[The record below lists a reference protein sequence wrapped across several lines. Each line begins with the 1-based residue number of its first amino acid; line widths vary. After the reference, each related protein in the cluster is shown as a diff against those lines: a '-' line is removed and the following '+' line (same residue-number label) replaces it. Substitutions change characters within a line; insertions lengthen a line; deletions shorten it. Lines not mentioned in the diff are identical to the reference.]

1 MNRKYT
7 VYLTEQEMELLTY
20 WMRPFYENEGQ
31 GVMNYTMQDLAL
43 LANMYERFY
52 AMLTTK

>member
-1 MNRKYT
+1 
-7 VYLTEQEMELLTY
+7 MELLTY

>member
-1 MNRKYT
+1 MNRRYT

-20 WMRPFYENEGQ
+20 WLNPFYVNEGQ
-31 GVMNYTMQDLAL
+31 GVMSYTMQDIVL
-43 LANMYERFY
+43 LANMYSRFY